1 MLKQKYGDVSYRVEM
16 RHNFYSIKSE
26 KPIDIVSLQKP
37 ITLPK

>member
-26 KPIDIVSLQKP
+26 KPIDIAL
-37 ITLPK
+37 LRG